1 MSTCSKCTRE
11 FTGNYCSYC
20 GQAAKLKRIDSKYVL
35 HEIVHVLHLEK
46 GIFFT
51 IKELILRPGGTVRN
65 FISTDRSRLVKPVIF
80 IIITSVIYSICSH
93 LAPHSE
99 EHYTPLEK
107 SILSD
112 LKVVSDWI
120 QHHYG
125 YANIIMGIFIT
136 LWLKLFFRNYTFNFF
151 EILVLLC
158 FVMGIGMLLLSLS
171 SIVEALSGLHLSLIT
186 QILSVIYCSWAIG
199 QFFDKPR
206 FGSYMKALAAYLTG
220 MISYNVLVI
229 IVCITIILIKRL

>member
-1 MSTCSKCTRE
+1 MTTCSKCNRE
-11 FTGNYCSYC
+11 FADNYCGYC
-20 GQAAKLKRIDSKYVL
+20 GQAAKQKRIDGKYVL

-51 IKELILRPGGTVRN
+51 IKELVLRPGATVRD

-93 LAPHSE
+93 LTPHVE
-99 EHYTPLEK
+99 EHYTPLER

-136 LWLKLFFRNYTFNFF
+136 LWLKLFFRNYAFNFF

-158 FVMGIGMLLLSLS
+158 FVMGIGMLLLALS
-171 SIVEALSGLHLSLIT
+171 SIIEAVSGVHLVFVTEVIT
-186 QILSVIYCSWAIG
+186 ILYCSWAIG

-206 FGSYMKALAAYLTG
+206 FSSYMKAVAAYLMG
-220 MISYNVLVI
+220 MISYNVVVI
-229 IVCITIILIKRL
+229 IVCIVVILIKRL

>member
-1 MSTCSKCTRE
+1 MTTCSKCSRE
-11 FTGNYCSYC
+11 FADNYCGHC

-35 HEIVHVLHLEK
+35 HEIVHVLHLER

-51 IKELILRPGGTVRN
+51 IKELVLRPGATVRN

-80 IIITSVIYSICSH
+80 LIITSVIYSICSH
-93 LAPHSE
+93 LAPHAE

-107 SILSD
+107 SVLSD
-112 LKVVSDWI
+112 LKVISDWI

-136 LWLKLFFRNYTFNFF
+136 LWLKLFFRNYTFSFF
-151 EILVLLC
+151 EFLVLLC
-158 FVMGIGMLLLSLS
+158 FVMGIGMLLLALS
-171 SIVEALSGLHLSLIT
+171 SIIEAVIGLHLVFIT
-186 QILSVIYCSWAIG
+186 EFITIIYCSWAIG
-199 QFFDKPR
+199 QFFDKSR

-229 IVCITIILIKRL
+229 IVCIAIILIKRL